1 VSAHRLRLLAAAL
14 VLCTAVSLELLPSAG
29 ADDSPLGT
37 SISWSTY
44 GFDLERTGYN
54 PSERTVGT
62 ANAANLHLR
71 WSASLGDV
79 MIAQPVEAAGV
90 QIVGRGFRNVI
101 YEGTEHGDFY
111 ALDATTGQVIWKK
124 NLGSIQTGCGDMPDG
139 VFGIGGAGVIDRT
152 HPGGAVIYVAGGD
165 GSVHSLDLA
174 TGRETTGWPVR
185 NVFTPAQDHA
195 YSGLNER
202 NGNLYVTIASHCDFA
217 PYKGR
222 LTEVN
227 IAIHS
232 IAKIFYPATPG
243 VDGGGIWGLGGA
255 SIDPSNGH
263 VFVAT
268 GNALTSPESYS
279 YSEDVVE
286 LDQSLNVL
294 GANYPGLIG
303 GDVDFGATPI
313 LHRPSGCSTTQVAAK
328 NKTGVFVVYNEGQ
341 LNAGYTQRF
350 QIANVNDYQFN
361 GIPAWDPV
369 TNMLYI
375 GNSSDSDQG
384 TYFHG
389 MVALHA
395 GANCQLSLA
404 WQQTVGPNFSSVSPP
419 TVANGVVYYGDG
431 YGNTERAFNA
441 QNGNLLWSSGS
452 TIGGGLYAAPIVVNG
467 MLYVSAWDGKLYAF
481 SP

>member
-1 VSAHRLRLLAAAL
+1 MPARRLRLLAATL
-14 VLCTAVSLELLPSAG
+14 VVATSTAVALIPAAA
-29 ADDSPLGT
+29 ADDNPLGAAV
-37 SISWSTY
+37 SWTTY
-44 GFDLERTGYN
+44 GYDLQRTGYN
-54 PSERTVGT
+54 PAESGIGT
-62 ANAANLHLR
+62 SNASGLHVR

-79 MIAQPVEAAGV
+79 MIAQPVVAAGV
-90 QIVGRGFRNVI
+90 SIPGRGLKNVL

-111 ALDATTGQVIWKK
+111 ALDATTGQMIWHR
-124 NLGSIQTGCGDMPDG
+124 NFGSIQTGCGDMPDG
-139 VFGIGGAGVIDRT
+139 VFGIGGAGVIDRQRN
-152 HPGGAVIYVAGGD
+152 VVFVAGGD
-165 GSVHSLDLA
+165 GAIHSLNLA
-174 TGRETTGWPVR
+174 TGGETLGWPLAH
-185 NVFTPAQDHA
+185 VFTPSQDHV
-195 YSGLNER
+195 YGGLNER
-202 NGNLYVTIASHCDFA
+202 AGKLYVVMASHCDFA

-222 LTEVN
+222 LDEIDIQTK
-227 IAIHS
+227 S
-232 IAKIFYPATPG
+232 IVKIFYPATPG
-243 VDGGGIWGLGGA
+243 VDGGGIWGPGGA
-255 SIDPSNGH
+255 AIDPANGH

-294 GANYPGLIG
+294 GANYPGLTG

-313 LHRPSGCSTTQVAAK
+313 LYRPSGCTKLQVAAK
-328 NKTGVFVVYNEGQ
+328 NKSGVFVVYNEGA
-341 LNAGYTQRF
+341 LNSGYTQRF
-350 QIANVNDYQFN
+350 QIANVNDYEFN

-375 GNSSDSDQG
+375 SNNSDSDQG

-404 WQQTVGPNFSSVSPP
+404 WQQTLGPNFTSDSPP

-441 QNGNLLWSSGS
+441 QTGALLWSSGS
-452 TIGGGLYAAPIVVNG
+452 TIGGGLYAAPTVVNG
-467 MLYVSAWDGKLYAF
+467 MLYVPSWDHKLYAF